1 MEVFMDLELV
11 RRWISGW
18 AGMERVLSFS
28 VDHYSAV
35 PENGTIGPAGVSEI
49 CRKMDILGN
58 VAVEQEVR
66 FVLNFVLLQN
76 GDDDVLAMDNAQW
89 LLNLQAWIQEQGLWG
104 LVPVFGNFQTVRAE
118 DGRLQ
123 EVSPE
128 GTAVYSMELTFHFTR
143 VYEVMEY
150 GKN

>member
-1 MEVFMDLELV
+1 M
-11 RRWISGW
+11 
-18 AGMERVLSFS
+18 
-28 VDHYSAV
+28 
-35 PENGTIGPAGVSEI
+35 
-49 CRKMDILGN
+49 
-58 VAVEQEVR
+58 
-66 FVLNFVLLQN
+66 LQN